1 MDEIEKLYQAVSK
14 KGLYTKSI
22 DEFRTKYSTMLIVK
36 AFNVVAREGLYTKT
50 KEEFN
55 TKFPLN

>member
-22 DEFRTKYSTMLIVK
+22 DEFRTKYSDN
-36 AFNVVAREGLYTKT
+36 ANRES
-50 KEEFN
+50 F
-55 TKFPLN
+55 